1 MSALVMPSSGHHTL
15 SGLLM
20 TTPAILTTSALTA
33 APGALR
39 WFFVGAEAKERR
51 LAELAVRGPLGVRE
65 LGYELRPNPRGVTD
79 RRWGGERRFVP
90 PPPPERL
97 RGESETRP
105 WE

>member
-20 TTPAILTTSALTA
+20 ATPAILTTSALTA

-79 RRWGGERRFVP
+79 RRGGVQRAVVRP
-90 PPPPERL
+90 PPLQPL
-97 RGESETRP
+97 SEHL
-105 WE
+105 